1 MNKISDKLNV
11 QLLAETLKAFQ
22 IDHLVLSPGSRN
34 GALTMQF
41 VNDPYFTTYSVVD
54 ERSAAFVALGI
65 AQQKQQP
72 VVICCTSGSAI
83 ANYYPAITEAF
94 YQNIPI
100 VVISADRPEHLV
112 DNFDG
117 QTIRQ
122 KDFLKQ
128 HTVHSVQLSEQDDT
142 ETLTKNM
149 LLIKYA
155 LIDCLH
161 KQGPIHINI
170 PFSEPLYG
178 SVEESA
184 IAIDTITIPA
194 KEAEE
199 IDYLHFTKQW
209 NIANKKL
216 VLVGMHHE
224 EDAFNRAMAQLAQ
237 DHSVVVLHEVTSNI
251 HHPRYINKIDQS
263 IFPLTEKD
271 LAELKPDIL
280 LTIGQNVVSK
290 KIKAFLRNHPPLQH
304 WHLDEHWFPDTFQCL
319 TEKINANTVQF
330 LEQFT
335 SWINPKDSTYYH
347 QWNTIRLANETK
359 HNSYLAAVPFSD
371 LKAFEHIVN
380 TYPENWM
387 VHYGN
392 SSVIRYG
399 LLFDHQV
406 NNPVYCNRGTS
417 GIDGITSTAVG
428 ACLGKGQNTV
438 VVTGDISFFYDS
450 NALWNAHMP
459 SNFRIILI
467 NNGGGNIFKF
477 IPGPSDTGVVDE
489 YFETQHTLT
498 AEHLAKMFHFSYQVA
513 TNENELT
520 AALTTFY
527 NLSSQPKILEINT
540 RLVENAEF
548 LKNYFNS
555 LRLS

>member
-161 KQGPIHINI
+161 KQG
-170 PFSEPLYG
+170 
-178 SVEESA
+178 
-184 IAIDTITIPA
+184 
-194 KEAEE
+194 
-199 IDYLHFTKQW
+199 LH
-209 NIANKKL
+209 
-216 VLVGMHHE
+216 
-224 EDAFNRAMAQLAQ
+224 
-237 DHSVVVLHEVTSNI
+237 
-251 HHPRYINKIDQS
+251 
-263 IFPLTEKD
+263 
-271 LAELKPDIL
+271 
-280 LTIGQNVVSK
+280 
-290 KIKAFLRNHPPLQH
+290 
-304 WHLDEHWFPDTFQCL
+304 
-319 TEKINANTVQF
+319 
-330 LEQFT
+330 
-335 SWINPKDSTYYH
+335 
-347 QWNTIRLANETK
+347 
-359 HNSYLAAVPFSD
+359 
-371 LKAFEHIVN
+371 
-380 TYPENWM
+380 
-387 VHYGN
+387 
-392 SSVIRYG
+392 
-399 LLFDHQV
+399 
-406 NNPVYCNRGTS
+406 
-417 GIDGITSTAVG
+417 
-428 ACLGKGQNTV
+428 
-438 VVTGDISFFYDS
+438 
-450 NALWNAHMP
+450 
-459 SNFRIILI
+459 
-467 NNGGGNIFKF
+467 
-477 IPGPSDTGVVDE
+477 
-489 YFETQHTLT
+489 
-498 AEHLAKMFHFSYQVA
+498 SYQYTV
-513 TNENELT
+513 LR
-520 AALTTFY
+520 AALRFSRRISY
-527 NLSSQPKILEINT
+527 CYRYHNYSSERSRRNRLLALHQTMEYSQQKISSGGYASRRRCL
-540 RLVENAEF
+540 
-548 LKNYFNS
+548 
-555 LRLS
+555 